1 MPNHVLKNSIAT
13 RRCCVNNFLFRAL
26 KNHRLCATLYIGVS
40 LLLSQK
46 LVELRNKREY
56 THDYLSQYLK
66 ITRQAYSFYESGK
79 REMNFE
85 SLCMLADLYNV
96 TTDYLLGRS
105 DVTNAPYDDEE
116 IGIIRTYRSLDNR
129 AKETI
134 KNYLSFEA
142 SRIEKDKAAKKT
154 AM

>member
-1 MPNHVLKNSIAT
+1 MLA
-13 RRCCVNNFLFRAL
+13 
-26 KNHRLCATLYIGVS
+26 
-40 LLLSQK
+40 QK
-46 LVELRNKREY
+46 LAELRKKREY
-56 THDYLSQYLK
+56 THDYIAGYLK

-105 DVTNAPYDDEE
+105 DVTNTPFDDVE
-116 IGIIRTYRSLDNR
+116 IGIIKTYRSLDER

-134 KNYLSFEA
+134 RNNLSFEA
-142 SRIEKDKAAKKT
+142 SRIEKEKVTEKS